1 MLVFSS
7 QIIFRNIFCQSYP
20 SYVVK
25 IFYGFNTTRIMP
37 YCETHVTIYHI
48 TIFFRRTQPDI
59 IYINYGIYFK
69 LVYFKIGLFKL
80 I

>member
-1 MLVFSS
+1 
-7 QIIFRNIFCQSYP
+7 
-20 SYVVK
+20 
-25 IFYGFNTTRIMP
+25 MP